1 MRRRLLSVCIVA
13 ALSGGYA
20 AAAFAQAKPETLVK
34 QRKAAMTM
42 QGKYFYGSLNPM
54 AQGKIPY
61 DAAVAARN
69 AGYLEVLSKLPWDG
83 FAESTKDQKD
93 TGALPAIWTEPAKFK
108 AAQDRLQ
115 TAVAALVAATKGGN
129 EATVKAAIGD
139 LGKACG
145 NCHDNFAKQ

>member
-1 MRRRLLSVCIVA
+1 MRKKLLSACIVA
-13 ALSGGYA
+13 ALGAGYA
-20 AAAFAQAKPETLVK
+20 AAAFSQVKPETLVK

-54 AQGKIPY
+54 AQGKVPY
-61 DAAVAARN
+61 DAAVAARD
-69 AGYLEVLSKLPWDG
+69 AGYLAVLTQLPWDG

-93 TGALPAIWTEPAKFK
+93 TGALPVIWTEPAKFK
-108 AAQDRLQ
+108 AAQDRLH

-145 NCHDNFAKQ
+145 NCHDNFTKQ

>member
-1 MRRRLLSVCIVA
+1 MRRRLLSVYVVA
-13 ALSGGYA
+13 ALCAGYA
-20 AAAFAQAKPETLVK
+20 TAALAQAKPETLVK

-61 DAAVAARN
+61 DASVAARN
-69 AGYLEVLSKLPWDG
+69 AGYLEVLTKMPWDG

-93 TGALPAIWTEPAKFK
+93 TGALPAVWSEPAKFK
-108 AAQDRLQ
+108 QAQDRLQ
-115 TAVAALVAATKGGN
+115 TAVANLVAATKGGN
-129 EATVKAAIGD
+129 EAAVKAAIGD

-145 NCHDNFAKQ
+145 GCHDNFTKQ

>member
-1 MRRRLLSVCIVA
+1 MHRKLLSVFVVA
-13 ALSGGYA
+13 ALGAGYGA
-20 AAAFAQAKPETLVK
+20 SAFSQAKPETLVK
-34 QRKAAMTM
+34 QRQAAMTL

-69 AGYLEVLSKLPWDG
+69 AGYLEILSKLPWDG
-83 FAESTKDQKD
+83 FAESTKGVNS
-93 TGALPAIWTEPAKFK
+93 GALPAVWAEPAKFK

-115 TAVAALVAATKGGN
+115 TAVAALVAATKGGD

>member
-1 MRRRLLSVCIVA
+1 MRIKFLSACMIA
-13 ALSGGYA
+13 ATGTGYA
-20 AAAFAQAKPETLVK
+20 LTAYSQAKPETLVK
-34 QRKAAMTM
+34 QRQAVMTL

-61 DAAVAARN
+61 DAAIAARN
-69 AGYLEVLSKLPWDG
+69 AAYLDQLSKMPWDG
-83 FAESTKDQKD
+83 FAESTKGVNS
-93 TGALPAIWTEPAKFK
+93 GALPAVWNDPAKFK
-108 AAQDRLQ
+108 QAQDRLQ
-115 TAVAALVAATKGGN
+115 TAVAGLVAATKGGD

>member
-13 ALSGGYA
+13 ALSGGYV

-34 QRKAAMTM
+34 QRKAAMTL

-61 DAAVAARN
+61 DASVAARN
-69 AGYLEVLSKLPWDG
+69 AGYLEVLTKLPWDG

-108 AAQDRLQ
+108 QAQDQLH
-115 TAVAALVAATKGGN
+115 TAVAALVAATKGGS
-129 EATVKAAIGD
+129 EAAVKAAIGD
-139 LGKACG
+139 LRKACG
-145 NCHDNFAKQ
+145 SCHDTFTKQ

>member
-1 MRRRLLSVCIVA
+1 MRKKLLSACIVA
-13 ALSGGYA
+13 ALGAGYA
-20 AAAFAQAKPETLVK
+20 TAAFSQAKPETLVK

-69 AGYLEVLSKLPWDG
+69 AGYLAVLTQLPWDG

-108 AAQDRLQ
+108 AAQDRLH
-115 TAVAALVAATKGGN
+115 TAVAALVAATKGGD

>member
-1 MRRRLLSVCIVA
+1 MHGKLLSACIVA
-13 ALSGGYA
+13 ALGAGYG

-34 QRKAAMTM
+34 QRQAAMTM

-61 DAAVAARN
+61 DAAIAARN

-83 FAESTKDQKD
+83 FAESTKGLNS
-93 TGALPAIWTEPAKFK
+93 GALPAVWTEPAKFK

-129 EATVKAAIGD
+129 EAAVKAAIGD

>member
-1 MRRRLLSVCIVA
+1 MHGKLLSACIAA
-13 ALSGGYA
+13 ALGAGYGT
-20 AAAFAQAKPETLVK
+20 AAFSQAKPETLVK

-42 QGKYFYGSLNPM
+42 QGKYFYGSLNPL

-61 DAAVAARN
+61 DAAIAARN

-83 FAESTKDQKD
+83 FAESTKGVNS
-93 TGALPAIWTEPAKFK
+93 GALPAVWTEPAKFK

-129 EATVKAAIGD
+129 EATVMAAIGD

>member
-1 MRRRLLSVCIVA
+1 MRKKLLSACIVV
-13 ALSGGYA
+13 ALGAGYT
-20 AAAFAQAKPETLVK
+20 AAAFSQAKPETLVK
-34 QRKAAMTM
+34 QRQAAMTM

-69 AGYLEVLSKLPWDG
+69 AGYLAVLTQLPWDG
-83 FAESTKDQKD
+83 FAESTKGVNS
-93 TGALPAIWTEPAKFK
+93 GALPAIWTEPAKFK
-108 AAQDRLQ
+108 AAQDRLH

>member
-1 MRRRLLSVCIVA
+1 MRKKLLSACIVA
-13 ALSGGYA
+13 ALAAGYA
-20 AAAFAQAKPETLVK
+20 AAAFSQAKPETLVK

-54 AQGKIPY
+54 AQGKIPF
-61 DAAVAARN
+61 DASIAARN
-69 AGYLEVLSKLPWDG
+69 AGYLEVLTKLPWDG

-108 AAQDRLQ
+108 AAQDRLH

>member
-1 MRRRLLSVCIVA
+1 MHRKLLSAFVVA
-13 ALSGGYA
+13 ALGAGYGA
-20 AAAFAQAKPETLVK
+20 TAFSQAKPETLVK
-34 QRKAAMTM
+34 QRQAVMTL

-61 DAAVAARN
+61 DAAIAARN
-69 AGYLEVLSKLPWDG
+69 AGYLDVLSKLPWDG
-83 FAESTKDQKD
+83 FVESTKGVNS
-93 TGALPAIWTEPAKFK
+93 GALPAVWAEPAKFK

-115 TAVAALVAATKGGN
+115 TAVAALVAATKGGD